1 MNTVKYNSNKNSKA
15 KFVSDI
21 LNQKAKEIF
30 KSLCNELQPGST
42 VIDLETL
49 RNALSANSKKGNFKP
64 EIVDMIS
71 KYRLID
77 MIKEDK
83 IKEKNYNLKINER
96 EFCDFI
102 TGVNLKNTLFNKNI
116 VGKTNNVED
125 LYAIYNILGGDN
137 EGVSKS
143 KLNRNIAKA
152 LKLMNDPNVYLKD
165 DFNPDSVPLGDEN
178 EVQQI
183 LNLLA
188 TTYEDKLSLQDFI
201 NAMSCDYTADL
212 DCLISE

>member
-1 MNTVKYNSNKNSKA
+1 MNTVKYNTNKNTKSKI
-15 KFVSDI
+15 VSDI

-42 VIDLETL
+42 EIDLEIL

-64 EIVDMIS
+64 EIVDLIS

-83 IKEKNYNLKINER
+83 IKEKNYNLKIKER

-102 TGVNLKNTLFNKNI
+102 TGNNLKNTLFKKNI
-116 VGKTNNVED
+116 VEKTNNVED
-125 LYAIYNILGGDN
+125 LYAIYNLIGGEND
-137 EGVSKS
+137 GVSKPKLS
-143 KLNRNIAKA
+143 KNITKA
-152 LKLMNDPNVYLKD
+152 LKLLNDPNVYLKE
-165 DFNPDSVPLGDEN
+165 DFNPDSVPLGDDN

-188 TTYEDKLSLQDFI
+188 TTNEDKLSLQDFI
-201 NAMSCDYTADL
+201 NAMTCDSIADI
-212 DCLISE
+212 D